1 MATKVEEDETFIK
14 IEQMQKVLKNLQ
26 DKAIVYDYFITNAN
40 EIVIPEQSTQNLGES
55 WCVEAGQTIDLSA

>member
-1 MATKVEEDETFIK
+1 
-14 IEQMQKVLKNLQ
+14 MQKVLKNLQ

-55 WCVEAGQTIDLSA
+55 WCVEAGHTIDLSA